1 MAVKMNVTGKNIK
14 VTNAIKEY
22 LEEKITKLEHFN
34 DHILSANVILS
45 VEKLRHIVEVTLQ
58 TAGST
63 LHVSEE
69 TDDLYKSIDACMD
82 IMARKLKKIKDK
94 SVDRKRNGESLG
106 EIAESALLE
115 GVEIS
120 SGHHVVQVDRYVK
133 KPMTVDEAA
142 LELDLL
148 DNDFLVFFNE
158 SRQRV
163 NVIYRRKDGNFGL
176 IDPKF

>member
-1 MAVKMNVTGKNIK
+1 MAVKMNVTGRTIK
-14 VTNAIKEY
+14 VTGAIKDY

-34 DHILSANVILS
+34 DHIVSANVILS
-45 VEKLRHIVEVTLQ
+45 VEKLRHIAEVTLQ

-69 TDDLYKSIDACMD
+69 TDDLYKSIDSCMD
-82 IMARKLKKIKDK
+82 ILARKLKKIKDK
-94 SVDRKRNGESLG
+94 NIAKKRSGESLG
-106 EIAESALLE
+106 EIAEKSLLE
-115 GVEIS
+115 GVEVS
-120 SGHHVVQVDRYVK
+120 GGHHVIQVDRYVK
-133 KPMTVDEAA
+133 KPLFVEEAA

-158 SRQRV
+158 ARKRV
-163 NVIYRRKDGNFGL
+163 NVLYRRKDGNFGL